1 MEINQTSPSKYPNP
15 TMMNKLAKLLPLL
28 AIVIAVP
35 TFAASNHS
43 SFSNHQGQIAEGR
56 RGNYIGNLNLTP
68 EQKTKIEQL
77 RSATRAKMDEV
88 LTSEQRQKLQAIKS
102 QRQANQSNRQ
112 GMNLTADQKAKLK
125 AIRQENMAKMKA
137 ILTPE
142 QQTQLSQGGGRS
154 GRFYGVGRMA
164 RLDKL
169 NLTAEQKTKMQELW
183 TTARSQMQEVLTAE
197 QQQQAQVIKERRQS
211 MRDGWKNLNLTAD
224 QKAKLKAI
232 RESSEQQLNSILTPE
247 QQAKR
252 KSHSHGRGYHRM

>member
-1 MEINQTSPSKYPNP
+1 MEINQTSPSKHPNP

-43 SFSNHQGQIAEGR
+43 SFSNHQGQIAEGH
-56 RGNYIGNLNLTP
+56 RGNHMGNLNLTP
-68 EQKTKIEQL
+68 EQKTKIQQL

-112 GMNLTADQKAKLK
+112 GMKD
-125 AIRQENMAKMKA
+125 
-137 ILTPE
+137 ILTTE

-154 GRFYGVGRMA
+154 GRFYGVGLMA

-183 TTARSQMQEVLTAE
+183 TAARSQMQEVLTAE

-211 MRDGWKNLNLTAD
+211 MRNGWKNLDLTAD
-224 QKAKLKAI
+224 QKAKLKVI

-247 QQAKR
+247 QQAKL
-252 KSHSHGRGYHRM
+252 KSHGHGRGYRRM

>member
-1 MEINQTSPSKYPNP
+1 MEIKQTSTSKHPNP

-28 AIVIAVP
+28 AIAIAVP

-56 RGNYIGNLNLTP
+56 MGNRMVNLNLTP
-68 EQKTKIEQL
+68 EQKTKIQQL
-77 RSATRAKMDEV
+77 RSATRTKMDEV
-88 LTSEQRQKLQAIKS
+88 LTPEQRQKLQSIKS
-102 QRQANQSNRQ
+102 QRQANHSDRQ

-142 QQTQLSQGGGRS
+142 QQTQLSQSGGRS
-154 GRFYGVGRMA
+154 GRSYGGGRMA
-164 RLDKL
+164 RLSEL
-169 NLTAEQKTKMQELW
+169 NLTAEQKTKTQELW
-183 TTARSQMQEVLTAE
+183 TAASSQMQEVLTAE
-197 QQQQAQVIKERRQS
+197 QKQQAQVLKERRQS
-211 MRDGWKNLNLTAD
+211 VRDGWKNLNLTAD

-252 KSHSHGRGYHRM
+252 KSHGHGKRHHRM